1 MLHKLAQYL
10 VNNYGVVK
18 NLTDF
23 GLKGRKKFAKMKD
36 ELFRYINNAD
46 YEKDTESIVHF
57 NINFYLIHFTHK
69 LGVDRSWH
77 IL

>member
-1 MLHKLAQYL
+1 
-10 VNNYGVVK
+10 
-18 NLTDF
+18 
-23 GLKGRKKFAKMKD
+23 MKD

-46 YEKDTESIVHF
+46 YEKDTKSIVHF
-57 NINFYLIHFTHK
+57 NNNFYLIHFTHK